1 MAFLRVDRYKE
12 ASDMNK
18 RSTVVRRGHE
28 VDHTHSLPLRGII
41 AELSSFRLSR
51 RPISA
56 AKTLRA
62 TRTVVAPYLYGM
74 ESEEAEKIFTI
85 FKEFMARVTEFDE
98 LVDFGSRLLVGFH
111 QGLEFLRKS
120 PIDKTSELVK
130 NIISANETKR
140 LRSYLVAGCIKTHD
154 GEQNISK
161 CKSMLN
167 QLESL
172 LEDVISTLQTAG
184 RNSPPFLD
192 KIFADR
198 TKEGQTTDDEE
209 EIPSSDSEKVEVTDF
224 GLLMGIIYSMVK
236 QDYKM
241 QERIVSA
248 LNLESS
254 SGELETYRLM
264 WSLRPFVNDDI
275 MHQAWKL
282 IP

>member
-1 MAFLRVDRYKE
+1 
-12 ASDMNK
+12 
-18 RSTVVRRGHE
+18 
-28 VDHTHSLPLRGII
+28 
-41 AELSSFRLSR
+41 
-51 RPISA
+51 
-56 AKTLRA
+56 
-62 TRTVVAPYLYGM
+62 M

-161 CKSMLN
+161 LNTCHVGLNDYLTKGKSMLN